1 MNTKTAHAHI
11 WAKVREFDGDAVLY
25 AFRFD
30 NGRTKFGKSTN
41 IMSRCG
47 DHLAHGITGC
57 TGVTVVRV
65 HPQAL
70 NAAEY
75 MMLQHVAARLK
86 RLASEVF
93 VSSDSEAS
101 DERLIREA
109 VQACAI
115 GAPTAPVSKH
125 EAWRITHDAEVERQ
139 RTLTDEQKR
148 EYLANI
154 KRYAPKPAP
163 TPAPKRTLMRML
175 FDLISG
181 PKP

>member
-57 TGVTVVRV
+57 TGVTVVRI
-65 HPQAL
+65 HPPAL
-70 NAAEY
+70 DAAED
-75 MMLQHVAARLK
+75 MMLQHVGARLK

-93 VSSDSEAS
+93 VSSDSEAT

-109 VQACAI
+109 IQACAI

-125 EAWRITHDAEVERQ
+125 DAWRIAHDAEIDRLRAEGKLPKPTTREQREAAAAARRAAVE
-139 RTLTDEQKR
+139 EQKR
-148 EYLANI
+148 AYLDSI
-154 KRYAPKPAP
+154 K
-163 TPAPKRTLMRML
+163 
-175 FDLISG
+175 FVSSH
-181 PKP
+181 